1 MPYGISTEP
10 PICTSPRPLHRGI
23 LQKSPMWQIPCGLI
37 ICSSN
42 CHLSWGELVFCPHS
56 LRRILPY
63 IPVRPSIS
71 CSWKYTTHLLQLLFS
86 QIKESRWQ
94 ILNFEVMRGV
104 FRVWPCSSLSAKV
117 WTKGSGKNGG
127 EIRLI
132 TWTPE
137 PKERSSYLNKRE
149 SGTPQVE
156 TRTRFGVWDRT
167 IDWTFNQPQGGGLD
181 RIEVSNNNGHQIVH
195 RLGEHSGYNLNTPLP
210 TRWSVLRFSLEVIYC
225 FRRGRDCEHS
235 QNPRKMESGN
245 GLNIKVGAKLWVGWS
260 E

>member
-1 MPYGISTEP
+1 MCPLLTPKSKKERPQESFQLINTSNLSNIYSRSLSSFWIVVKDVSSIVSKNENVSDVKLLPNGISTEP

-63 IPVRPSIS
+63 IPVRPDIR
-71 CSWKYTTHLLQLLFS
+71 CSWKYPTYLLQLPFS

-94 ILNFEVMRGV
+94 ILNFEVMKGV
-104 FRVWPCSSLSAKV
+104 SRVWPCSSLSAKV
-117 WTKGSGKNGG
+117 WTKGSGKDGI

-149 SGTPQVE
+149 SGTLQVE
-156 TRTRFGVWDRT
+156 KKTRFWG
-167 IDWTFNQPQGGGLD
+167 
-181 RIEVSNNNGHQIVH
+181 
-195 RLGEHSGYNLNTPLP
+195 
-210 TRWSVLRFSLEVIYC
+210 
-225 FRRGRDCEHS
+225 
-235 QNPRKMESGN
+235 
-245 GLNIKVGAKLWVGWS
+245 
-260 E
+260 

>member
-1 MPYGISTEP
+1 
-10 PICTSPRPLHRGI
+10 
-23 LQKSPMWQIPCGLI
+23 MWQIPCGLI

-63 IPVRPSIS
+63 IPVRPDIR
-71 CSWKYTTHLLQLLFS
+71 CSWKYPTHFLQLLFS
-86 QIKESRWQ
+86 LIKESRWQ
-94 ILNFEVMRGV
+94 ILNFEITRGV
-104 FRVWPCSSLSAKV
+104 FRVWPCSSLSAKL

-156 TRTRFGVWDRT
+156 TRTRFGIWDRT
-167 IDWTFNQPQGGGLD
+167 IDWTFNQPQG
-181 RIEVSNNNGHQIVH
+181 VV
-195 RLGEHSGYNLNTPLP
+195 
-210 TRWSVLRFSLEVIYC
+210 
-225 FRRGRDCEHS
+225 
-235 QNPRKMESGN
+235 
-245 GLNIKVGAKLWVGWS
+245 
-260 E
+260 